1 MSKNVIIIS
10 MNILFI
16 DDNYQMEIKN
26 NMDYNDRQLKD
37 IIDGIEGLGHIV
49 DVLKPNFLLKQI
61 YKKQKFFTDGIYEQN
76 CRVIFNYNFLTPM
89 LLAVKDKIIND
100 VEIHKYDVIVATSFF
115 GIMFAEKLKR
125 ISLKPSIYILN
136 EFEYKFLTFFFKL
149 LPFKFRLKNAYRY
162 ARLIACSSSILIRM
176 FKKENPQMRHKL
188 FFAYPCIPRDLIIS
202 RESMLEKLKNF
213 YEKKHVLI
221 VTSYNIQTKFDLTNI
236 LKSIEKLDLVNW
248 DLKILYK
255 DIINPKIETLCY
267 NLGILAKVEFVKIKN
282 DFEINNIFEEAN
294 LFISS
299 NRSKDFIVLYLKAM
313 SKGVIPLCYKD
324 SGADGVIINHTNGF
338 IIKDYKK
345 EFSSFLNYICTLD
358 YNTLSKIISNINKT
372 IYKYTL
378 ERYVINFTDKLYKIV
393 DLDNKKNVK
402 FLH

>member
-1 MSKNVIIIS
+1 MLKNVIIIF

-16 DDNYQMEIKN
+16 DDNYQMEIKDKL
-26 NMDYNDRQLKD
+26 DYNDRKLKD
-37 IIDGIEGLGHIV
+37 LIEGIESLGHIV
-49 DVLKPNFLLKQI
+49 DILKPNFLLKQI
-61 YKKQKFFTDGIYEQN
+61 YKKQKFFIDGIYDQN
-76 CRVIFNYNFLTPM
+76 CRVIFNYNFLTPL

-100 VEIHKYDVIVATSFF
+100 VELQKYDVIVATSFF

-125 ISLKPSIYILN
+125 ISLKPAIYILN
-136 EFEYKFLTFFFKL
+136 EFEYKFLTFFFKF

-188 FFAYPCIPRDLIIS
+188 FFAYPCISRDLIIS
-202 RESMLEKLKNF
+202 REAMLEKLKNF
-213 YEKKHVLI
+213 NEKKHVSI
-221 VTSYNIQTKFDLTNI
+221 VTSYNIQTKSDLTNI
-236 LKSIEKLDLVNW
+236 LKSIERLDLVNW

-267 NLGILAKVEFVKIKN
+267 KLGILEKIQFVKIEN
-282 DFEINNIFEEAN
+282 DFEIDNIFEEAN
-294 LFISS
+294 LFISP
-299 NRSKDFIVLYLKAM
+299 NRSKDFIVIYLKAM

-324 SGADGVIINHTNGF
+324 SGADGVIINNTNGF

-345 EFSSFLNYICTLD
+345 EFSSSLNYICTLD
-358 YNTLSKIISNINKT
+358 YDTLSKIISNIHKN

-378 ERYVINFTDKLYKIV
+378 ERYVINFTDKLYKIA
-393 DLDNKKNVK
+393 DSDNQKKC
-402 FLH
+402 